1 MTGYLTTIGS
11 SLISP
16 VCRVVSAI
24 LLYPVLL
31 IAYVGPANRLLF
43 VVEYSV

>member
-1 MTGYLTTIGS
+1 MTGYLTTIRS

-16 VCRVVSAI
+16 VCHIVSAI

-31 IAYVGPANRLLF
+31 IAYVGHANRLLC
-43 VVEYSV
+43 VAENSV